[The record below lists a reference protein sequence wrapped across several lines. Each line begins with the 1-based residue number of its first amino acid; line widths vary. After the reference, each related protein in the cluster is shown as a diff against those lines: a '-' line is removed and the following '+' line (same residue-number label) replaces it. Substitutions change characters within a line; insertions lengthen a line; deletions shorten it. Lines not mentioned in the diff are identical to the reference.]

1 MNLIALL
8 CEEANNTEIITVI
21 VNACVSVISVLLGFG
36 LSKFTERTSWARR
49 KSEQIREHQI
59 TSMTNFLHQAKRC
72 ILLESQISQLQNE
85 YQENKEKI
93 TALQLST
100 LMGNINNTI
109 KSICEE
115 IAVIKIEIEKY
126 AIELKFLKFS
136 KNELQAIEKFLK
148 VFNNIFDIVTK
159 SNRYCENVFDV
170 NLITEATNLLD
181 DITNTSLQGLTN
193 K

>member
-36 LSKFTERTSWARR
+36 LSKFTERTS
-49 KSEQIREHQI
+49 
-59 TSMTNFLHQAKRC
+59 C
-72 ILLESQISQLQNE
+72 
-85 YQENKEKI
+85 
-93 TALQLST
+93 
-100 LMGNINNTI
+100 
-109 KSICEE
+109 
-115 IAVIKIEIEKY
+115 

-159 SNRYCENVFDV
+159 TNRYCENVFDV